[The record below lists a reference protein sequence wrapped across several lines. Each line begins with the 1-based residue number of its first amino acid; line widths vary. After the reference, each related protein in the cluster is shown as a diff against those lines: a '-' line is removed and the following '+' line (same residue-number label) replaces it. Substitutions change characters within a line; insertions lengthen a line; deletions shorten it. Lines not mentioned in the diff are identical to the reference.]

1 MASVLVT
8 GGNRGLGFELVRQ
21 YADEGWR
28 VMACCRNPDASRE
41 LVRVAAQAESL
52 VTVHALDVTDFDA
65 VDALARDLEGEAIDV
80 LINCAGL
87 IGRRNFD
94 RGVMTDQA
102 FGNSDF
108 DEWSDVY
115 RTNVMGPMKM
125 SEAFV
130 DHVAASDQ
138 KKIVTL
144 TSEVASM
151 SQNNFGGLYAYRASK
166 AAVNAIMRSMSLDLA
181 ARGIIAFPLHP
192 GWARTEMGGQ
202 AATVDPAASA
212 QGMRAVIAAADMSK
226 SGRYLVYDGSE
237 MEW

>member
-28 VMACCRNPDASRE
+28 VMACCRNPDSGPE
-41 LVRVAAQAESL
+41 LGRVAAAAQGR
-52 VTVHALDVTDFDA
+52 VTVHALDVADFDA
-65 VDALARDLEGEAIDV
+65 VDALAGELEGEPIDV

-94 RGVMTDQA
+94 QGVMTDQA

-138 KKIVTL
+138 KKITTL

-166 AAVNAIMRSMSLDLA
+166 AAVNAIMRSMSIDLA
-181 ARGIIAFPLHP
+181 TRGIIAFPLHP
-192 GWARTEMGGQ
+192 GWARTEMGGA
-202 AATVDPAASA
+202 AATVDPSDSA
-212 QGMRAVIAAADMSK
+212 RGMRAVIAAADMSK